1 MGVLEDLLGKKP
13 ETRTVEVPLE
23 PELAQRWDKAKQALT
38 DAERALAAA
47 RQEAGRA
54 TTSAGMTLLRED
66 IDARQAELEEA
77 KGALADV
84 EEELEPH
91 MARFVFKAI
100 TAEEFEALKNEHKPT
115 ADQRKEASKAGEKME
130 WNPHTFQPALIAA
143 ACERVETASGKKEGL
158 TEDEARQL
166 WESPEWNVGLKNEMF
181 NACLA
186 AHYFYTRVDLGK
198 G

>member
-1 MGVLEDLLGKKP
+1 MDELLAKKP

-47 RQEAGRA
+47 RQEAARA

-77 KGALADV
+77 RSALAEV

-91 MARFVFKAI
+91 MARFIFKAI

-115 ADQRKEASKAGEKME
+115 AD
-130 WNPHTFQPALIAA
+130 LIAA